1 MNMKRFITFSIIALF
16 LAAGTF
22 AQEKN
27 QEKHKQLRK
36 IGSFDKVRAAKGINV
51 TLIEGTKEQAEIT
64 IVNGTTADVV
74 TELINKRLT
83 VKMKTKIYKDVAV
96 QVFVTYV
103 TIREIEA
110 GSGASIDA
118 ENTITADKLL
128 ISGGPDSK
136 IVLDIDVNALEASV
150 SAGRIELE
158 GKTKSQVVKAST
170 GGKYLSYNL
179 TSDETIAKAN
189 IGGRVEVTVNE
200 SLKAT
205 ALNGGTVNYKGDP
218 SKIDK
223 KISFGGKVNI
233 GE

>member
-1 MNMKRFITFSIIALF
+1 MKHIITFSIITLF

-27 QEKHKQLRK
+27 QEKHKQIRK
-36 IGSFDKVRAAKGINV
+36 VGSFDKVKATKGINV
-51 TLIEGTKEQAEIT
+51 TLIEGTKEQAVVT
-64 IVNGTTADVV
+64 IVNGTVADVI
-74 TELINKRLT
+74 TELNNKRLT

-103 TIREIEA
+103 IIREINA

-118 ENTITADKLL
+118 ENTISADKLL
-128 ISGGPDSK
+128 IEGGADSE
-136 IVLDIDVNALEASV
+136 IVLDIDVNALEASI
-150 SAGRIELE
+150 SAGRMELE
-158 GKTKSQVVKAST
+158 GTAKSQVVKANA
-170 GGKYLSYNL
+170 GGKYLSYDL

-189 IGGRVEVTVNE
+189 TGGRIEVTVNE
-200 SLKAT
+200 SIKAT
-205 ALNGGTVNYKGDP
+205 AFNGGTVNYKGDP

-223 KISFGGKVNI
+223 KTSLGGKVNI

>member
-1 MNMKRFITFSIIALF
+1 MKRFITFSIITLF

-27 QEKHKQLRK
+27 QEKHKQIRK
-36 IGSFDKVRAAKGINV
+36 VGSFDKVKASKGINV
-51 TLIEGTKEQAEIT
+51 TLIEGTKEQAEVT
-64 IVNGTTADVV
+64 IVNGTPADVI
-74 TELINKRLT
+74 TELKNKRLT

-96 QVFVTYV
+96 QVYVTYV

-110 GSGASIDA
+110 GSGATIDS

-128 ISGGPDSK
+128 IRGGTDSE
-136 IVLDIDVNALEASV
+136 IVLDIDANALEASV

-158 GKTKSQVVKAST
+158 GKAKSQVVKANT
-170 GGKYLSYNL
+170 GGKYLSYDL

-189 IGGRVEVTVNE
+189 TGGRVEVTVTK
-200 SLKAT
+200 SIKAT
-205 ALNGGTVNYKGDP
+205 ASNGGTVNYKGEP

-223 KISFGGKVNI
+223 KTSLGGKVNN